1 MVEKV
6 KFLQIEVNHKT
17 YNRIIRVSTRGD
29 GGTSDLI
36 VEKEVY
42 LKKLFEKNE
51 FIRLRCEGHYAD
63 LKIHVWKAEDST
75 IVISFGDL
83 IDYSKAVIFK
93 NKKQ

>member
-17 YNRIIRVSTRGD
+17 YNRIVRVTTRND

-36 VEKEVY
+36 VEKEQY
-42 LKKLFEKNE
+42 LEKLFERFE
-51 FIRLRCEGHYAD
+51 FVRIKCDEHYAD
-63 LKIHVWKAEDST
+63 IKVSTWKMEDQT
-75 IVISFGDL
+75 IVISFGVL